1 MHQSIRSPPCQYPL
15 HSRKRFPRAKRDR
28 GKPPSQASA
37 SYEVDLFGRVANAV
51 SAAQADAERS
61 DALYRSLLLAIQ
73 VDIAQ
78 HYFAMRAFDA
88 EIALVDETVR
98 LREEALKLVDRRFQA
113 GETSEL
119 DVARART
126 ELSVTRAEGIGLT
139 KRRAE
144 LEHALAA
151 LVGKAPAELSL
162 APAPLAIQPIA
173 IPAGLPSALLERR
186 PDIAAAERAMA
197 AANARIGVARAAFFP
212 RLSLTGALG
221 FESADIGDLFRWS
234 SRTWLLGPLLGT
246 ALTMPLIDG
255 GRNKALEAIASAQYD
270 EAVADYRQSVLVAFR
285 EVEDNLAGLRILSA
299 QATEQAQSIA
309 SAERAAQL
317 SGTRYRNGYVNYLEV
332 IDAERSVL
340 ATRRSAT
347 QIERERALATVA
359 LIRVLGGSWREGA
372 G

>member
-1 MHQSIRSPPCQYPL
+1 
-15 HSRKRFPRAKRDR
+15 
-28 GKPPSQASA
+28 
-37 SYEVDLFGRVANAV
+37 
-51 SAAQADAERS
+51 
-61 DALYRSLLLAIQ
+61 
-73 VDIAQ
+73 
-78 HYFAMRAFDA
+78 
-88 EIALVDETVR
+88 
-98 LREEALKLVDRRFQA
+98 
-113 GETSEL
+113 
-119 DVARART
+119 
-126 ELSVTRAEGIGLT
+126 
-139 KRRAE
+139 
-144 LEHALAA
+144 
-151 LVGKAPAELSL
+151 
-162 APAPLAIQPIA
+162 
-173 IPAGLPSALLERR
+173 
-186 PDIAAAERAMA
+186 MA

-212 RLSLTGALG
+212 RLSLIGALG

-317 SGTRYRNGYVNYLEV
+317 SGTRYRNGSVNYLEV